1 RHLDVTIVD
10 NAALGLHTLETRR
23 RFSATELAT
32 SAAVSQS
39 QALSLAAQAR
49 QDVSITIPGDVVEPG
64 VCGLG
69 LRWVGNRLSSGQKV
83 ELNLSADVPGQRPR
97 VRESNPEFA
106 AMLRRHRPRA
116 RRRSLEYLR
125 GRAAWPRAGR
135 LDTAPGPTGL

>member
-1 RHLDVTIVD
+1 PLQPSGSNHLLHLEITNIE
-10 NAALGLHTLETRR
+10 NEPLGLHTLEITK
-23 RFSATELAT
+23 RFCDPELDT

-39 QALSLAAQAR
+39 QALSLAAQAS

-116 RRRSLEYLR
+116 RRRSLEY
-125 GRAAWPRAGR
+125 
-135 LDTAPGPTGL
+135 